1 MEKTDDVKRSRM
13 NLINVSFPLEEKILR
28 VSWQKSVELVALLQP
43 WLSAEGLLM
52 FYETAFKANL
62 TDPLEKPGLERE
74 KTTKPKVDPEVHFL
88 HLPDLVWILVVQGD
102 QWHHS

>member
-1 MEKTDDVKRSRM
+1 
-13 NLINVSFPLEEKILR
+13 
-28 VSWQKSVELVALLQP
+28 
-43 WLSAEGLLM
+43 M

-88 HLPDLVWILVVQGD
+88 HLPDLV
-102 QWHHS
+102 